1 MPIKIPDD
9 LPARSI
15 LETEGVMLMTEGQA
29 ARQDIR
35 PLRIGLLNLMPD
47 KIRTET
53 QFARLLGAN
62 PLQIEM
68 TLIKM
73 TAHTP
78 KNTSAEHM
86 LAFYRDFAD
95 VAHEKFDGLVITGA
109 PVELMPFE
117 EVTYWDELKRIF
129 DWTQTN
135 VHSAMHICWG
145 AQAAL
150 HHFRGVP
157 KHALPQKQ
165 FGVFSHHNLNPASP
179 YLRGFSDDFA
189 IPVSR
194 WTEVRRADLPNDPSL
209 EVLAESAEAGLCL
222 IADHK
227 HRCLYMFNHIE
238 YDTGTLGAE
247 YRRDREAGKPIA
259 LPCNY
264 FPDDDPNREPSNR
277 WRSHAHLLF
286 SNWLNELYQS
296 TPYHLADIGKR

>member
-35 PLRIGLLNLMPD
+35 PLRIGLVNLMPD

-95 VAHEKFDGLVITGA
+95 VEHE
-109 PVELMPFE
+109 
-117 EVTYWDELKRIF
+117 
-129 DWTQTN
+129 
-135 VHSAMHICWG
+135 
-145 AQAAL
+145 
-150 HHFRGVP
+150 
-157 KHALPQKQ
+157 
-165 FGVFSHHNLNPASP
+165 
-179 YLRGFSDDFA
+179 
-189 IPVSR
+189 
-194 WTEVRRADLPNDPSL
+194 
-209 EVLAESAEAGLCL
+209 
-222 IADHK
+222 
-227 HRCLYMFNHIE
+227 
-238 YDTGTLGAE
+238 
-247 YRRDREAGKPIA
+247 
-259 LPCNY
+259 
-264 FPDDDPNREPSNR
+264 
-277 WRSHAHLLF
+277 
-286 SNWLNELYQS
+286 
-296 TPYHLADIGKR
+296 